1 MVLTINCS
9 VTINYTRKKDA
20 LLING
25 GQKTSSFILQNHLC
39 SLTLARMFSF
49 FSNRKPK
56 HFNYKPR
63 YQKDSED
70 KEKEKRISFK
80 KKKYSNAMYDRYDRV
95 PFTDLKKEGR
105 KRIMIKV
112 IVLVVLLSIL
122 ILYLDKIEEMLKNFD

>member
-1 MVLTINCS
+1 MTIH
-9 VTINYTRKKDA
+9 YTRKKDV

-25 GQKTSSFILQNHLC
+25 GQKTSSFLLQNDLC
-39 SLTLARMFSF
+39 SLTLVRMFSF

-56 HFNYKPR
+56 QFNYKPR

-70 KEKEKRISFK
+70 KKNEKRVSFK

-95 PFTDLKKEGR
+95 PFTDLKKEGK

>member
-1 MVLTINCS
+1 
-9 VTINYTRKKDA
+9 
-20 LLING
+20 
-25 GQKTSSFILQNHLC
+25 
-39 SLTLARMFSF
+39 MFSF

-56 HFNYKPR
+56 QFNYKPR

-70 KEKEKRISFK
+70 KKNEKRVSFK

-95 PFTDLKKEGR
+95 PFTDLKKEGK

>member
-1 MVLTINCS
+1 MTIH
-9 VTINYTRKKDA
+9 YTRKKDV

-25 GQKTSSFILQNHLC
+25 GQKTSSFLLQNDLC
-39 SLTLARMFSF
+39 SLTLVRMFSF

-56 HFNYKPR
+56 QFNYKPR

-70 KEKEKRISFK
+70 KKKEKRVSFK

>member
-1 MVLTINCS
+1 MTIH
-9 VTINYTRKKDA
+9 YTRKKDV

-25 GQKTSSFILQNHLC
+25 GQKTSSFLLQNDLC

-56 HFNYKPR
+56 QFNYKPR

-70 KEKEKRISFK
+70 KKKEKRVSFK